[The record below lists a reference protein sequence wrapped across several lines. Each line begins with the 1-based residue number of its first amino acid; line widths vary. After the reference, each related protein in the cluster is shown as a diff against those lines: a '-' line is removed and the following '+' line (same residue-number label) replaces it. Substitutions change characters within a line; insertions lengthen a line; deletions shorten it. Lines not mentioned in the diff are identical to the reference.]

1 MGQPPMGRSM
11 NDAGEFA
18 RDVEQGRGETERL
31 DLGVQLVIDLIE
43 GCDHAGITQVGP
55 EGFETVAATS
65 ETVRRCE
72 QLQYDLNEGPCVDT
86 LRSQESAFSNALASD
101 RRWPRWGPAVAER
114 HGVGSLLSL
123 LLYTH
128 GESYGVLSLYSDRT
142 NGYSSDD
149 VIIAVNLAA
158 HLAVA
163 VAGGRD
169 TDTRDVAIITRTVIG
184 QAEGILMERHQA
196 SAERAFQ
203 MLREASQHAN
213 RKLSL
218 IAADLVRTGEWPQPH
233 RHAKRTDTESP

>member
-1 MGQPPMGRSM
+1 MGRSM

-18 RDVEQGRGETERL
+18 RDLELGRGETERL
-31 DLGVQLVIDLIE
+31 DLGVQLVIDLIA

-55 EGFETVAATS
+55 EGLETVAATS

-72 QLQYDLNEGPCVDT
+72 RLQYDLTEGPCVDA

-142 NGYSSDD
+142 HGYSSDD

-218 IAADLVRTGEWPQPH
+218 IAADLVRTGKWRQPH
-233 RHAKRTDTESP
+233 RHAKTTNTESP